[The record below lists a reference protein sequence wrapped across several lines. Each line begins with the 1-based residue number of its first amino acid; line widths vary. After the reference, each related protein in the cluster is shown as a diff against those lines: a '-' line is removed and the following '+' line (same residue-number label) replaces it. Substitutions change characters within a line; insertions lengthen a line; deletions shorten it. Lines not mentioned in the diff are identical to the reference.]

1 MVYPIPRPW
10 RVASKLTVRENISFS
25 ARKRMPSGTSN
36 ARRKWKPGKVP
47 VPVVDS
53 EYNHIFFRVISQ
65 LMVVIS
71 MIIPT
76 NDSNCTTKCGL
87 LCFNSLLRLL
97 LLPMVRKTRV
107 FDFWSAICG
116 KLGGTT
122 TWAKAEYDRLSP
134 RFSCYP
140 NPATLKDCWIDLHRG
155 ISVAENPYIF
165 DGL

>member
-1 MVYPIPRPW
+1 
-10 RVASKLTVRENISFS
+10 
-25 ARKRMPSGTSN
+25 
-36 ARRKWKPGKVP
+36 
-47 VPVVDS
+47 
-53 EYNHIFFRVISQ
+53 
-65 LMVVIS
+65 
-71 MIIPT
+71 
-76 NDSNCTTKCGL
+76 L

-140 NPATLKDCWIDLHRG
+140 NPATLKDCWIDLHKG